1 MVIKKKKI
9 GLIVGSGELAT
20 YCMEHLVLLGYETT
34 IVRLPCSKV
43 KIEKN
48 LDRIDLKY
56 EEINETFSLL
66 KQRQINDIALIGY
79 MERPEI
85 DFSKVNYGSQILLS
99 NVFSIL
105 NKGDG
110 EIFSAVKQIFVDQEF
125 TLVKVQDLLPQLTL
139 DSGIYGF
146 TPIGEKVLKEIEE
159 GVKIFLKYAKL
170 DIGQSLIFQH
180 GHCLG
185 LETITGTDEMIR
197 AIINFRK
204 RNNKRSK
211 KIISGGILIKGS
223 KPEQVLDIDTPVI
236 GPRTIK
242 LAKNAK
248 LNGLV
253 IESNKVI
260 LVNRDL
266 IMDTLQEYNMF
277 LASGKFVDKD
287 FKC

>member
-1 MVIKKKKI
+1 MVKKKKI
-9 GLIVGSGELAT
+9 GLIIGSGELAT
-20 YCMEHLVLLGYETT
+20 YCMEQLVLLGYETT

-43 KIEKN
+43 KIKKN

-110 EIFSAVKQIFVDQEF
+110 EIFSAVKQIFVDQDF
-125 TLVKVQDLLPQLTL
+125 TLVKVQDLLPELTL

-146 TPIGEKVLKEIEE
+146 SPIGKKVLKEIEE
-159 GVKIFLKYAKL
+159 GVNIFLKYAKL

-180 GHCLG
+180 GHCLA

-211 KIISGGILIKGS
+211 EILSGGILIKGS

-236 GPRTIK
+236 GPDTIK

-266 IMDTLQEYNMF
+266 IIDTLQKYNMF

>member
-9 GLIVGSGELAT
+9 GLIIGSGELAT

-43 KIEKN
+43 KIKKN

-56 EEINETFSLL
+56 EEISETFSLL
-66 KQRQINDIALIGY
+66 KQKQINDIALIGY
-79 MERPEI
+79 MQRPEI

-110 EIFSAVKQIFVDQEF
+110 EIFSAVKRIFVDQDF
-125 TLVKVQDLLPQLTL
+125 KLVKVQDLLSELTL

-146 TPIGEKVLKEIEE
+146 SPIGKKVLKEIEE
-159 GVKIFLKYAKL
+159 GVKIFLKYATL
-170 DIGQSLIFQH
+170 DIGQSLIFQE

-211 KIISGGILIKGS
+211 EILSGGILIKGS

-236 GPRTIK
+236 GPDTIK

-260 LVNRDL
+260 LVNKDL
-266 IMDTLQEYNMF
+266 IIDKLLSYNMF
-277 LASGKFVDKD
+277 LASRKFIDKD

>member
-1 MVIKKKKI
+1 
-9 GLIVGSGELAT
+9 
-20 YCMEHLVLLGYETT
+20 MEQLVLLGYETT

-43 KIEKN
+43 KIKKN
-48 LDRIDLKY
+48 LDHIDLKY

-79 MERPEI
+79 MERPKI
-85 DFSKVNYGSQILLS
+85 DVAKVNYDSQILLS
-99 NVFSIL
+99 KVFSIL

-110 EIFSAVKQIFVDQEF
+110 EIFSAVKQMFAIQNF
-125 TLVKVQDLLPQLTL
+125 TLVKVQDLLPELIL
-139 DSGIYGF
+139 GSGTYGS
-146 TPIGEKVLKEIEE
+146 TPIGKKVLKEIKA
-159 GVKIFLKYAKL
+159 GVKIFLNYAEL
-170 DIGQSLIFQH
+170 DIGQSLIFQN

-197 AIINFRK
+197 AIINYRV
-204 RNNKRSK
+204 RNNERPKE
-211 KIISGGILIKGS
+211 ILSGGILIKGS
-223 KPEQVLDIDTPVI
+223 KPDQVLDIDTPVI
-236 GPRTIK
+236 GPDTIK

-266 IMDTLQEYNMF
+266 IIDTLRSHNMF
-277 LASGKFVDKD
+277 LASIKF
-287 FKC
+287 FG

>member
-9 GLIVGSGELAT
+9 GLIIGSGELAT
-20 YCMEHLVLLGYETT
+20 YCMEQLLLLGYEAT

-43 KIEKN
+43 KIKKS

-66 KQRQINDIALIGY
+66 KQRQINELALIGY
-79 MERPEI
+79 MDRPEI
-85 DFSKVNYGSQILLS
+85 DFSKVNYASRILLS
-99 NVFSIL
+99 KVFSIL

-110 EIFSAVKQIFVDQEF
+110 EIFSAVTQMFAYQNF
-125 TLVKVQDLLPQLTL
+125 TLVKVQDLLPELIL
-139 DSGIYGF
+139 DSGTYGSGR
-146 TPIGEKVLKEIEE
+146 IGKKVLNEIEA
-159 GVKIFLKYAKL
+159 GIKIFLNYAGL
-170 DIGQSLIFQH
+170 DIGQSLIFQN

-197 AIINFRK
+197 AIINFRQK
-204 RNNKRSK
+204 NNKRPK
-211 KIISGGILIKGS
+211 EILSGGILIKGS
-223 KPEQVLDIDTPVI
+223 KPDQVLDIDTPVI
-236 GPRTIK
+236 GPDTIK

-248 LNGLV
+248 LKGVV

-266 IMDTLQEYNMF
+266 IIEMLQSYNMF
-277 LASGKFVDKD
+277 LASIKFFGKRL
-287 FKC
+287 

>member
-9 GLIVGSGELAT
+9 GLIIGSGELAT
-20 YCMEHLVLLGYETT
+20 YCMEQLILLGYETT

-43 KIEKN
+43 KIKKN

-56 EEINETFSLL
+56 EEINDTFSLL
-66 KQRQINDIALIGY
+66 KQRQIDYIALIGY
-79 MERPEI
+79 VERPQI

-99 NVFSIL
+99 KIFSIL

-110 EIFSAVKQIFVDQEF
+110 EIFAAVTQMFSSQNF
-125 TLVKVQDLLPQLTL
+125 TLVKVQDLIPELTL
-139 DSGIYGF
+139 DSGTYGS
-146 TPIGEKVLKEIEE
+146 TPIDKKVLKEIEA
-159 GVKIFLKYAKL
+159 GVKIFLNYAGL
-170 DIGQSLIFQH
+170 DIGQSLIFQN

-197 AIINFRK
+197 SIINFREG
-204 RNNKRSK
+204 NNKRPK
-211 KIISGGILIKGS
+211 EILNGGILIKGS
-223 KPEQVLDIDTPVI
+223 KPDQVLDIDTPVI
-236 GPRTIK
+236 GPNTIK

-266 IMDTLQEYNMF
+266 IFDTLESNNMF
-277 LASGKFVDKD
+277 LASIKF
-287 FKC
+287 FG

>member
-1 MVIKKKKI
+1 MVLKKKKI
-9 GLIVGSGELAT
+9 GLIIGSGELAT
-20 YCMEHLVLLGYETT
+20 FCMEQLVLLGYETT

-43 KIEKN
+43 KIRKN
-48 LDRIDLKY
+48 LDRIDLEY
-56 EEINETFSLL
+56 EKINETFSFL
-66 KQRQINDIALIGY
+66 KQRQIHDIALIGY

-85 DFSKVNYGSQILLS
+85 DFSRVNYGSQILLS

-110 EIFSAVKQIFVDQEF
+110 EIFSAVKRIFVDQDF
-125 TLVKVQDLLPQLTL
+125 TLVKVQDLLPELTL

-146 TPIGEKVLKEIEE
+146 SPIGKKILKEIEE

-211 KIISGGILIKGS
+211 EILSGGILIKGS

-236 GPRTIK
+236 GPDTIK

-266 IMDTLQEYNMF
+266 IIDRLQSYNMF
-277 LASGKFVDKD
+277 LASRKFIDKD

>member
-9 GLIVGSGELAT
+9 GLIIGSGQLAT
-20 YCMEHLVLLGYETT
+20 YCMEQLILLGYETT

-43 KIEKN
+43 KIKKS

-66 KQRQINDIALIGY
+66 KQRQINELALIGY
-79 MERPEI
+79 MDRPEI
-85 DFSKVNYGSQILLS
+85 DFSKVNYASRILLS
-99 NVFSIL
+99 KVFSIL

-110 EIFSAVKQIFVDQEF
+110 EIFSAVTQMFAYQNF
-125 TLVKVQDLLPQLTL
+125 TLVKVQDLLPELIL
-139 DSGIYGF
+139 DSGTYGSGR
-146 TPIGEKVLKEIEE
+146 IGKKVLNEIEA
-159 GVKIFLKYAKL
+159 GIKIFLNYAGL
-170 DIGQSLIFQH
+170 DIGQSLIFQN

-197 AIINFRK
+197 AIINFRRK
-204 RNNKRSK
+204 NNKRPK
-211 KIISGGILIKGS
+211 EILSGGILIKGS
-223 KPEQVLDIDTPVI
+223 KPDQVLDIDTPVI
-236 GPRTIK
+236 GPDTIK

-248 LNGLV
+248 LKGVV

-266 IMDTLQEYNMF
+266 IIEMLQSYNMF
-277 LASGKFVDKD
+277 LASIKFFGKRL
-287 FKC
+287 

>member
-9 GLIVGSGELAT
+9 GLIIGSGELAT
-20 YCMEHLVLLGYETT
+20 FCMEQLVLLGYETT

-43 KIEKN
+43 KIRKN
-48 LDRIDLKY
+48 LDRIDLEY
-56 EEINETFSLL
+56 EKINETFSFL
-66 KQRQINDIALIGY
+66 KQRQIHDIALIGY

-85 DFSKVNYGSQILLS
+85 DFSRVNYGSQILLS

-110 EIFSAVKQIFVDQEF
+110 EIFSAVKRIFVDQDF
-125 TLVKVQDLLPQLTL
+125 TLVKVQDLLPELTL

-146 TPIGEKVLKEIEE
+146 SPIGKKILKEIEE

-211 KIISGGILIKGS
+211 EILSGGILIKGS

-236 GPRTIK
+236 GPDTIK

-266 IMDTLQEYNMF
+266 IIDRLQSYNMF
-277 LASGKFVDKD
+277 LASRKFIDKD

>member
-9 GLIVGSGELAT
+9 GLIIGSGELAT
-20 YCMEHLVLLGYETT
+20 YCMEQLLLLGYEAT

-43 KIEKN
+43 KIKKS

-66 KQRQINDIALIGY
+66 KQRQINELALIGY
-79 MERPEI
+79 MDRPEI
-85 DFSKVNYGSQILLS
+85 DFSKVNYASRILLS
-99 NVFSIL
+99 KVFSIL

-110 EIFSAVKQIFVDQEF
+110 EIFSAVTQMFAYQNF
-125 TLVKVQDLLPQLTL
+125 TLVKVQDLLPELIL
-139 DSGIYGF
+139 DSGTYGSG
-146 TPIGEKVLKEIEE
+146 PIGKKVLNEIEA
-159 GVKIFLKYAKL
+159 GIKIFLNYAGL
-170 DIGQSLIFQH
+170 DIGQSLIFQN

-197 AIINFRK
+197 AIINFRQK
-204 RNNKRSK
+204 NNKRPK
-211 KIISGGILIKGS
+211 EILSGGILIKGS
-223 KPEQVLDIDTPVI
+223 KPDQVLDIDTPVI
-236 GPRTIK
+236 GPDTIK

-248 LNGLV
+248 LKGVV

-266 IMDTLQEYNMF
+266 IIEMLQSYNMF
-277 LASGKFVDKD
+277 LASIKFFGKRL
-287 FKC
+287 

>member
-1 MVIKKKKI
+1 MLLKKKKI
-9 GLIVGSGELAT
+9 GLIIGSGELAT
-20 YCMEHLVLLGYETT
+20 FCMEQLVLLGYETT

-43 KIEKN
+43 KIRKN
-48 LDRIDLKY
+48 LDRIDLEY
-56 EEINETFSLL
+56 EKINETFSFL
-66 KQRQINDIALIGY
+66 KQRQIHDIALIGY

-85 DFSKVNYGSQILLS
+85 DFSRVNYGSQILLS

-110 EIFSAVKQIFVDQEF
+110 EIFSAVKRIFVDQDF
-125 TLVKVQDLLPQLTL
+125 TLVKVQDLLPELIL

-146 TPIGEKVLKEIEE
+146 SPIDKKVLKEIEE
-159 GVKIFLKYAKL
+159 GVKIFLNYAKL

-211 KIISGGILIKGS
+211 EILSGGILIKGS

-236 GPRTIK
+236 GPDTIK

-260 LVNRDL
+260 LVNKDL
-266 IMDTLQEYNMF
+266 IIDTLLSYNMF
-277 LASGKFVDKD
+277 LASRKFIDKD

>member
-9 GLIVGSGELAT
+9 GLIIGSGELAT
-20 YCMEHLVLLGYETT
+20 YCIEQLVLLGYEIT

-43 KIEKN
+43 KIKKN

-56 EEINETFSLL
+56 EEISETFSLL
-66 KQRQINDIALIGY
+66 KQKQINDIALIGY
-79 MERPEI
+79 MQRPEI

-110 EIFSAVKQIFVDQEF
+110 EIFSAVKRIFVDQGF
-125 TLVKVQDLLPQLTL
+125 TLVKVQDLLPELIL
-139 DSGIYGF
+139 DTGIYGF
-146 TPIGEKVLKEIEE
+146 SPIDKKVLKEIEE
-159 GVKIFLKYAKL
+159 GVKIFLNYAKL

-204 RNNKRSK
+204 KNNKRSK
-211 KIISGGILIKGS
+211 KILSGGILIKGS

-236 GPRTIK
+236 GPDTIK

-266 IMDTLQEYNMF
+266 IIDRLQSYNMF
-277 LASGKFVDKD
+277 LASRKFIDKD

>member
-1 MVIKKKKI
+1 
-9 GLIVGSGELAT
+9 
-20 YCMEHLVLLGYETT
+20 MEQLLLLGYETT

-43 KIEKN
+43 KIKKN
-48 LDRIDLKY
+48 LDHIDLKY

-99 NVFSIL
+99 KVFSIL

-110 EIFSAVKQIFVDQEF
+110 EIFSAVKQVFANQNF
-125 TLVKVQDLLPQLTL
+125 TLVKVQDLLPELTL
-139 DSGIYGF
+139 DEGTYGSS
-146 TPIGEKVLKEIEE
+146 PIDKKVLKEIEA
-159 GVKIFLKYAKL
+159 GVKIFLNYAGL
-170 DIGQSLIFQH
+170 DIGQSLIFQN

-197 AIINFRK
+197 SIINFRE
-204 RNNKRSK
+204 RNNKRPK
-211 KIISGGILIKGS
+211 EILSGGILIKGS
-223 KPEQVLDIDTPVI
+223 KPDQVLDIDTPVI
-236 GPRTIK
+236 GPDTIK

-260 LVNRDL
+260 LVNRNL
-266 IMDTLQEYNMF
+266 IIDTLHSYNMF
-277 LASGKFVDKD
+277 LASIKF
-287 FKC
+287 FG

>member
-1 MVIKKKKI
+1 MVKKKKI
-9 GLIVGSGELAT
+9 GLILGSGELAT
-20 YCMEHLVLLGYETT
+20 YCMEQLLLLGYETT

-43 KIEKN
+43 KIKKS

-85 DFSKVNYGSQILLS
+85 DFSKVNYDSQILLS
-99 NVFSIL
+99 KVLSIL

-110 EIFSAVKQIFVDQEF
+110 EIFSAVTQMFAYQNF
-125 TLVKVQDLLPQLTL
+125 TLVKVQDLLPELIL
-139 DSGIYGF
+139 DSGTYGSA
-146 TPIGEKVLKEIEE
+146 PIGKNVLKEIEA
-159 GVKIFLKYAKL
+159 GVKIFLNYAGL
-170 DIGQSLIFQH
+170 DIGQSLIFQN

-197 AIINFRK
+197 AIINFRQ
-204 RNNKRSK
+204 RNNKRPK
-211 KIISGGILIKGS
+211 EILSGGILIKGS
-223 KPEQVLDIDTPVI
+223 KPDQVLDIDTPVI
-236 GPRTIK
+236 GPDTIK

-248 LNGLV
+248 LKGIV

-266 IMDTLQEYNMF
+266 IIDTLQSYNMF
-277 LASGKFVDKD
+277 LASIKF
-287 FKC
+287 FGYRL

>member
-9 GLIVGSGELAT
+9 GLIIGSGELAT
-20 YCMEHLVLLGYETT
+20 YCIEQLVLLGYEIT

-43 KIEKN
+43 KIKKN

-56 EEINETFSLL
+56 EEISETFSLL
-66 KQRQINDIALIGY
+66 KQKQINDIALIGY
-79 MERPEI
+79 MQRPEI

-110 EIFSAVKQIFVDQEF
+110 EIFSAVKRIFVDQDF
-125 TLVKVQDLLPQLTL
+125 TLVKVQDLLPELTL

-146 TPIGEKVLKEIEE
+146 SPIGKKILKEIEE

-170 DIGQSLIFQH
+170 DIGQSLIIQH

-211 KIISGGILIKGS
+211 EILSGGILIKGS

-236 GPRTIK
+236 GPDTIK

-266 IMDTLQEYNMF
+266 IIDTLQSYNMF
-277 LASGKFVDKD
+277 LVSSKFVDKD